1 MKKSLILVAIVIT
14 TLIAVGC
21 AKTSRDALQKDDF
34 FNKWSTA
41 AETSKGYSPPPKEN
55 VVEVT
60 DIFTTVDKEAEAQSA
75 EPDRPLPKTPV
86 SLKFRDVDVG
96 VVMRV
101 LAMAAGKNIVMSGGV
116 GGPMSVNIQQTPWDQ
131 AFLSI
136 IEAHGLTYNWVGDV
150 IRVMSV
156 EDLRRDIEI
165 EKIQNERLAATSE
178 ARKLE
183 PLQTAMVRIRYATA
197 EGLKEN
203 LAKFLTQNEKGEP
216 RGSVS
221 VDTHNNALIIQAIAN
236 DTERMLRL
244 IQKLDQPRAQVLLK
258 AHIVETTKDTA
269 RELGV
274 QWGGRYRSN
283 PISSNDRL
291 FVSPGDGA
299 TIPGTRPD
307 RQPWGGTSPVGPVV
321 NFPADVADGGASL
334 SLMYGIIDGNIL
346 ELQLSAL
353 QSAGKLNILSS
364 PSITTLDNQMA
375 FTENGERV
383 PFASIDEDGA
393 MDVEWEDAV
402 LRLEITPNI
411 IDEEQ
416 LKLAIKV
423 KKDEVDLSRTVMGN
437 PFIIKK
443 QTETNLVVANAE
455 TIVIS
460 GLSKERN
467 TMGEDGVP
475 GLKDVPGLGHLF
487 RRDARGQIMEEVLIF
502 ITPHILPY
510 RPPTKGNAKKDEL
523 G

>member
-1 MKKSLILVAIVIT
+1 MKKSLIVSAIVCV
-14 TLIAVGC
+14 TLCAVGC
-21 AKTSRDALQKDDF
+21 AKRTQTPLQQDDF
-34 FNKWSTA
+34 FKKWSTA
-41 AETSKGYSPPPKEN
+41 AETSKGYSAPPKEN
-55 VVEVT
+55 VAEVT
-60 DIFTTVDKEAEAQSA
+60 DIFTSLDQEAEKQGAQTV
-75 EPDRPLPKTPV
+75 RPLPQTPV
-86 SLKFRDVDVG
+86 SLKFHDVDVG

-101 LAMAAGKNIVMSGGV
+101 LASAAGKNIVMSGGV
-116 GGPMSVNIQQTPWDQ
+116 SGPMSVDIQQTPWDQ

-136 IEAHGLTYNWVGDV
+136 LEARGLTYTWVGDV

-165 EKIQNERLAATSE
+165 EKIQNERLAASSE

-183 PLQTAMVRIRYATA
+183 PLQTAMIRIRYAKA
-197 EGLKEN
+197 DGLREN
-203 LAKFLTQNEKGEP
+203 LEKFLTKNEKGEP

-221 VDTHNNALIIQAIAN
+221 VDTHNNALIIQAIAA

-258 AHIVETTKDTA
+258 AHIVEATKDTA

-274 QWGGRYRSN
+274 QWGGRYRSSAN
-283 PISSNDRL
+283 RNNER
-291 FVSPGDGA
+291 FYVSPGEGA
-299 TIPGTRPD
+299 TIPGTRAD
-307 RQPWGGTSPVGPVV
+307 RVPWGGTSPVGPVV
-321 NFPADVADGGASL
+321 NFPADVAEKGSTL

-346 ELQLSAL
+346 EFQLSAL
-353 QSAGKLNILSS
+353 QSEGKLNILSS

-383 PFASIDEDGA
+383 PFASIDEDGT

-411 IDEEQ
+411 IDNQQ

-460 GLSKERN
+460 GLSKQRQ
-467 TMGEDGVP
+467 TLSEDGVP
-475 GLKDVPGLGHLF
+475 GLKDISGLGYLF
-487 RRDARGQIMEEVLIF
+487 RNDARGQVMEEVLIF
-502 ITPHILPY
+502 ITPTILPY
-510 RPPTKGNAKKDEL
+510 RPVTQEIDAKDDL

>member
-1 MKKSLILVAIVIT
+1 MKKSSIVTAIACV
-14 TLIAVGC
+14 TLCAAGC
-21 AKTSRDALQKDDF
+21 ANRPHTPPRQDDF
-34 FNKWSTA
+34 FKQWHTA
-41 AETSKGYSPPPKEN
+41 AETSKGYSAPPKEN
-55 VVEVT
+55 VAEVT
-60 DIFTTVDKEAEAQSA
+60 DIFTTLEQEAGKEGAQTV
-75 EPDRPLPKTPV
+75 RPLPQTPV
-86 SLKFRDVDVG
+86 SLKFHEVDVG

-101 LAMAAGKNIVMSGGV
+101 LASAAGKNIVMSDGV
-116 GGPMSVNIQQTPWDQ
+116 GGPISVDIQQTPWDQ

-136 IEAHGLTYNWVGDV
+136 LEARGLTYTWVGDV

-165 EKIQNERLAATSE
+165 EKIRNERLATSSE

-183 PLQTAMVRIRYATA
+183 PLQTAMIRIRYAKA
-197 EGLKEN
+197 EGLREN
-203 LAKFLTQNEKGEP
+203 LEKFLTKNEKGEP

-221 VDTHNNALIIQAIAN
+221 VDTHNNALIIQAIAA

-274 QWGGRYRSN
+274 QWGGRYRSS
-283 PISSNDRL
+283 PIGNNDRL

-307 RQPWGGTSPVGPVV
+307 REPWGGTSPVGPVV
-321 NFPADVADGGASL
+321 NFPADVTGGGASL
-334 SLMYGIIDGNIL
+334 SLMYGVIDGNIL
-346 ELQLSAL
+346 EFQLSAL
-353 QSAGKLNILSS
+353 QSEGKLNILSS

-383 PFASIDEDGA
+383 PFASIDEDGT

-411 IDEEQ
+411 IDDQQ

-443 QTETNLVVANAE
+443 QTETNLVVANGE

-460 GLSKERN
+460 GLSRERS
-467 TMGEDGVP
+467 TLGEDGVP
-475 GLKDVPGLGHLF
+475 GLKDIPGLGHLF
-487 RRDARGQIMEEVLIF
+487 RRDSRGQIMEDVLIF
-502 ITPHILPY
+502 ITPTILPY
-510 RPPTKGNAKKDEL
+510 RPVTEGSAKKDDL